1 MEFIQDWGETLLRV
15 STAPTIPPETMW
27 KLLFVFL
34 FLIVVTMIGYMIYLA
49 ITKSKQEAPVTD
61 HKVLHT
67 SHVRSSQLE
76 TQLTKV
82 GGLDGTKSLYDEL
95 LKKVGERER
104 YLVNF
109 CPLTAFVGGYIG
121 PVDKGVF
128 HADLYIR
135 KALRAGVRCFVLP
148 ISTYIDD
155 NKRPP
160 LFPFSGKPAIVFRNQ
175 NGTITSINGLS
186 VKKFISSLMNNLY
199 QNPGQANEPIM
210 IYLVADQQHLP
221 DPLTQEKEYV
231 QVMRGLAE
239 ELKELG
245 NASLK
250 TLGSYGSA
258 TGGRRE
264 REILTETRIEDLK
277 GKILVA
283 TTFDTRLQL
292 KGAYK
297 NITPTLFE
305 ACNFLPTYLAGDPE
319 KANAQSNILQ
329 NASSSSASK
338 SMKIGDVVGS
348 KVNWVD
354 QTRTILHACLQN
366 DHLVMPTVEQ
376 VNEGVS
382 KGVQVIPIP
391 FFYLEDMETVKKI
404 QKTWNGYGWRVK
416 DASARFTKPAP
427 IIPAPANPAMNA
439 RAAANLQ
446 PGQMVVQ

>member
-1 MEFIQDWGETLLRV
+1 MESIQDWGETLLRA
-15 STAPTIPPETMW
+15 SISPTIPPETAW
-27 KLLFVFL
+27 KLLFIFL
-34 FLIVVTMIGYMIYLA
+34 FFIVATMIGYMIYMA
-49 ITKSKQEAPVTD
+49 ITKSKQESPSTD

-67 SHVRSSQLE
+67 TQVRTSELE

-82 GGLDGTKSLYDEL
+82 GGLDGSKSLYDDL
-95 LKKVGERER
+95 LKNVNERQR
-104 YLVNF
+104 YLINL

-121 PVDKGVF
+121 PVEKGVF
-128 HADLYIR
+128 NVDLYLR

-186 VKKFISSLMNNLY
+186 VKKFLTSLMNNLY
-199 QNPGQANEPIM
+199 LNPGQSNEPIM
-210 IYLVADQQHLP
+210 IYLVADQKHLP

-239 ELKELG
+239 ELEGLG
-245 NASLK
+245 NSSLK

-264 REILTETRIEDLK
+264 REILTETSIEDLK
-277 GKILVA
+277 GKILFA

-292 KGAYK
+292 KDAYK
-297 NITPTLFE
+297 NVSPSLFE
-305 ACNFLPTYLAGDPE
+305 ACHFLPTYLAGDPE
-319 KANAQSNILQ
+319 KANAQANILQ
-329 NASSSSASK
+329 NASTSNASK
-338 SMKIGDVVGS
+338 TLKLADVVGS
-348 KVNWVD
+348 KINWVD

-391 FFYLEDMETVKKI
+391 FFYLDNMEMVKKI
-404 QKTWNGYGWRVK
+404 HRTWNGYGWRVK
-416 DASARFTKPAP
+416 GEDARFTKPAP

-446 PGQMVVQ
+446 PGQMLVK